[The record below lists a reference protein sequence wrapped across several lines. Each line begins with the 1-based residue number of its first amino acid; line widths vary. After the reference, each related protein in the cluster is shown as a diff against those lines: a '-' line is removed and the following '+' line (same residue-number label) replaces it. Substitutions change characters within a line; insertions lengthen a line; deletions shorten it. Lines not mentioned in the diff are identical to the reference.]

1 DELIDVVD
9 TEDGEETNVAVTI
22 RSTGSGTTVQC
33 AESGTVRTNGGGT
46 YTASIMDGTLEVSG
60 DEWTLSQ
67 PCSAE
72 LERTRITAMPDDHH
86 YLGALNTGFALGAS
100 DRIAVSDAYV
110 FVLNYDEEKVYRFDL
125 DGTNPT
131 SWTLPDV
138 AVDIDRNGDSVYTL
152 HKTGDV
158 YEWDASGT
166 QLYKTGLANTLDVTD
181 GSLMST
187 DSNGDHIYVYHNTQP
202 EQGLM
207 KYRANNGLKLWAGK
221 WLSYE
226 GATDLVG
233 DPAGNA
239 VWAVAANGRTYK
251 YTNQPR
257 PRNVSYASDAQ
268 TLSRG
273 GDHIFV
279 VDGSLVRERTQGG
292 VGSYTGRTW
301 ELNADCRQ
309 FRVTRDETLFF
320 SIEGD

>member
-1 DELIDVVD
+1 TSSETGTRLE
-9 TEDGEETNVAVTI
+9 THDGTMRTD
-22 RSTGSGTTVQC
+22 STGSYTVTIDSDNR
-33 AESGTVRTNGGGT
+33 EVVVSGTGWTIR
-46 YTASIMDGTLEVSG
+46 ADGNCAPQSM
-60 DEWTLSQ
+60 
-67 PCSAE
+67 
-72 LERTRITAMPDDHH
+72 RFTAMPAGHH
-86 YLGALNTGFALGAS
+86 YLGALDTGFALGAS
-100 DRIAVSDAYV
+100 DRIAVSDSYV

-125 DGTNPT
+125 DGGNPT
-131 SWTLPDV
+131 SWSLPDV

-158 YEWDASGT
+158 YEWDASGA

-187 DSNGDHIYVYHNTQP
+187 DSNGDHIYVWHNTQP

-207 KYRANNGLKLWAGK
+207 KYRASNGLKLWAGK